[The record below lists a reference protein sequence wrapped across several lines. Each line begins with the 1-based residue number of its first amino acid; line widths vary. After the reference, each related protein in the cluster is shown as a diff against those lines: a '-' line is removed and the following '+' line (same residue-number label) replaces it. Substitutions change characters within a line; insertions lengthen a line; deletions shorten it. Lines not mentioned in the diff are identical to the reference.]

1 MTQFHDLPIAGI
13 LAGVVGFGV
22 SLAWTAGL
30 FRKKAQKSEATPIV
44 ANMMLRA
51 MKTLSDNKNGLRIE
65 DIDCQMAPDTDDVR
79 FYLKTLIDMGFVE
92 EPEINTFR
100 LTKLGKKALDS
111 IAPQG

>member
-1 MTQFHDLPIAGI
+1 MTLIYDLPIAGL

-30 FRKKAQKSEATPIV
+30 FRKKTQKSEATPIV

-51 MKTLSDNKNGLRIE
+51 MKTLSDNKNGLRFE

-79 FYLKTLIDMGFVE
+79 FYLKTLIEMGFVE
-92 EPEINTFR
+92 EAQINTFR
-100 LTKLGKKALDS
+100 LTKLGKKALES
-111 IAPQG
+111 IPTEV